1 MNFISYKNQLNFDC
15 IDFKNNTI
23 GFIAGNDVNESFV
36 TFRWTGGVVFFM
48 DYADDLG
55 NFVDYNFIGEVTH
68 SPELSDNV
76 DKEVLKVLEN
86 NKGYIIEYIA
96 QQTYIKEMNYRSGDW
111 NEH

>member
-23 GFIAGNDVNESFV
+23 GFIVGNDTDEAFV
-36 TFRWTGGVVFFM
+36 AFIWNGGVVFFM

-55 NFVDYNFIGEVTH
+55 NFVDYNFIGEVIH
-68 SPELSDNV
+68 SPELSGIF

-86 NKGYIIEYIA
+86 NKEYIIEYIA
-96 QQTYIKEMNYRSGDW
+96 QQTYIKEMNFRLGG
-111 NEH
+111 